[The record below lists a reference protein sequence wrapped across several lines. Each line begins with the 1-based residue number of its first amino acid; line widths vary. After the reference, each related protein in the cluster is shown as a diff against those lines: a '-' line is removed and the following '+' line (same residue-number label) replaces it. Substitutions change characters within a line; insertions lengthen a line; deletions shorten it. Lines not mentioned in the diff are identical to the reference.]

1 MYIYH
6 WNYLQFL
13 NKVIIMKGIV
23 DIQCIP
29 FSFRAPKDV

>member
-13 NKVIIMKGIV
+13 NKVIIMKGKV
-23 DIQCIP
+23 L
-29 FSFRAPKDV
+29 PKAQEI